1 MFLKEVKKQ
10 VEQQEAD
17 SGKETNQGGNL
28 QDRRLIMC
36 TQVLVK
42 DQQKQEIDSWKDSV
56 RTNKTAEEINM
67 PNYGFICE
75 GCNHSFDKLLSIQ
88 DRELPLN
95 ESCPQCGE
103 NKIIKDFGSMRQ
115 SLTADTNLNANTATG
130 GRWNE
135 LMTRMKGGLAKRY
148 HSNLDA
154 ASANTGRSWLS

>member
-1 MFLKEVKKQ
+1 L
-10 VEQQEAD
+10 
-17 SGKETNQGGNL
+17 
-28 QDRRLIMC
+28 
-36 TQVLVK
+36 
-42 DQQKQEIDSWKDSV
+42 QEIQLIWCKEPLEKELRKHEDHSMKDSV
-56 RTNKTAEEINM
+56 QTNKTAEEVNM

-95 ESCPQCGE
+95 ECCPQCGE

-135 LMTRMKGGLAKRY
+135 LMSRMKGGLAKRY

-154 ASANTGRSWLS
+154 ASANTGRSWLG